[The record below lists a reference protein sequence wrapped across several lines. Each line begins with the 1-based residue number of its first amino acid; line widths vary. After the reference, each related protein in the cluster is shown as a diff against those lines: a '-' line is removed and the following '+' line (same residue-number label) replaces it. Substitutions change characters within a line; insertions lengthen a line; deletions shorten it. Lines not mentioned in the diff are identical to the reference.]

1 MKKPKNFH
9 DWSPFAADERPVE
22 RFSPHGT
29 YRLAL
34 AYANT
39 YHVAMSSLAFQRVYE
54 LVHRRPEWS
63 CERFFT
69 EGEGMPL
76 SVESRRPLDD
86 FGCIAFSVSFEED
99 YVNLLQMLDRAR
111 IPLRR
116 ARPPALGP
124 GDRHGRLLR
133 LHQPAAHVR
142 VRRRLRDRRGRELPA
157 RAALRSRRGGRDE
170 RR

>member
-1 MKKPKNFH
+1 MEGGLGEVSLKGRTMLLVMKKSKQQAH
-9 DWSPFAADERPVE
+9 DWSPFAAAERPVE

-69 EGEGMPL
+69 DGEGMPL
-76 SVESRRPLDD
+76 SVESRRTIDD
-86 FGCIAFSVSFEED
+86 FGCICFS
-99 YVNLLQMLDRAR
+99 
-111 IPLRR
+111 
-116 ARPPALGP
+116 
-124 GDRHGRLLR
+124 
-133 LHQPAAHVR
+133 
-142 VRRRLRDRRGRELPA
+142 
-157 RAALRSRRGGRDE
+157 
-170 RR
+170 

>member
-1 MKKPKNFH
+1 MKKPKHKAH

-54 LVHRRPEWS
+54 LVHRTPEWA

-69 EGEGMPL
+69 DGEGMPV
-76 SVESRRPLDD
+76 SVETRRPIDD
-86 FGCIAFSVSFEED
+86 FGCICFSVSFEQD
-99 YVNLLQMLDRAR
+99 YVHLLQMLDRAR

-116 ARPPALGP
+116 SDRRPWDPVIVLGGSCASIAYP
-124 GDRHGRLLR
+124 TS
-133 LHQPAAHVR
+133 
-142 VRRRLRDRRGRELPA
+142 RRRAGGARGCSRATRSPSTTGRGR
-157 RAALRSRRGGRDE
+157 SSSSSSK
-170 RR
+170 

>member
-1 MKKPKNFH
+1 MKKHQAH

-69 EGEGMPL
+69 DDEGMPL
-76 SVESRRPLDD
+76 SVESRRTIDD
-86 FGCIAFSVSFEED
+86 FGCICFSVSSS
-99 YVNLLQMLDRAR
+99 RTTSTSSR
-111 IPLRR
+111 CST
-116 ARPPALGP
+116 
-124 GDRHGRLLR
+124 
-133 LHQPAAHVR
+133 
-142 VRRRLRDRRGRELPA
+142 A
-157 RAALRSRRGGRDE
+157 RASPCAGATAGRGIR
-170 RR
+170 